1 MKKVVSQMTSRRSGE
16 RGQALLLLLLALGIF
31 LMGAVA
37 LTVDISNAWLHRQA
51 AQNAADAACTAGS
64 MDMLVDAQ
72 GGATGHQGFTIG
84 TQFNCSSGSAATP
97 CNYAAFNG
105 YDSSGSAT
113 SGNLVTVSF
122 PGSGQV
128 PLYPHPA
135 WFPPPSCEWT

>member
-1 MKKVVSQMTSRRSGE
+1 MAAKDETMKKVVSQMTSRRSGE

-84 TQFNCSSGSAATP
+84 TQFNCSSGSGLPPAITLHLTVMTVREAQPLAT
-97 CNYAAFNG
+97 
-105 YDSSGSAT
+105 
-113 SGNLVTVSF
+113 
-122 PGSGQV
+122 
-128 PLYPHPA
+128 
-135 WFPPPSCEWT
+135 W